1 MRPPESW
8 HLLVI
13 EPTISHYRIVGKLG
27 GGGMGVVYKAEDTR
41 LDRYVALKFL
51 PADVAQDSQALER
64 FRREAKAASA
74 LNHPNI
80 CTIYDIG
87 EENGQAFIAMEF
99 LDGHTLKSLIGN
111 RPLELE
117 TLLSL
122 AIEIADALD
131 AAHSEGIVHRDIKP
145 ANIFVSKRRHAKILD
160 FGLAKVT
167 TAAKAPLEGET
178 LEAGAGIN
186 TRELTSP
193 GTTLGTVAYMSPEQV
208 RAKELDART
217 DLFSFGAV
225 LYEMATGT
233 LPFRGESSG
242 VIFREILDRAPAPA
256 VRLNPDLPPK
266 LEDIINKALE
276 KDRNL
281 RYQVAAEMRADLQ
294 RLKRDS
300 DSGRSVISGTEL
312 AAEVGSPATA
322 TKTSALGS
330 QSMLASSK
338 EPATPTRM
346 MPLKWGI
353 AAAAVLVLAGVLAWM
368 FRPTLSPPRLVGSSQ
383 ITSDQLPKGNFFTDG
398 SRLYFAETIAGHPV
412 LAQVSTEGGETS
424 LIPTPFPNVAVFDIA
439 PNHSELLI
447 GSFVTGT
454 QTELPLWLLPIP
466 SGSPRRLGDINA
478 HDAAWSS
485 DGRQIAYAS
494 ESSLYLV
501 KSDGS
506 DAHKLTTVTGVPFRP
521 VFTPDGK
528 GLRFTVNDT
537 KRASLSLWEVAPD
550 GTGLHPLLEGWN
562 KPSRECCGTWSSNG
576 QYFVF
581 QSSRQNI
588 SSIWVR
594 AERPDLFRKVS
605 PEPIQLTSGPLSFS
619 DPVPS
624 KDGKKVFVIGQQ
636 TRGELTRYDAV
647 ARQFV
652 PFLAGIS
659 ASQVD
664 FSRDGKWV
672 TYVTFPENTLWRSR
686 VDGTERLQLSYP
698 PLQAN
703 LPRWSPDGSRVAFMA
718 SRPGKPWKIF
728 LVSAA
733 GGSVQELMS
742 EDRMQAD
749 PTWSPDGNS
758 ICFGRIPFL
767 EFGSSGP
774 VAIQVLDLKT
784 SQISTLP
791 GSDGLYSPRWSPDGR
806 YIAAMPPDS
815 NKLML
820 FEFATRKWLELANG
834 AFAFPNWSHDGK
846 YLYFENFTQ
855 SEVRRIEIGS
865 QKSELIADL
874 RELRRPNDMS
884 GYWTAPASDGSPL
897 VMRDAGIQEIYA
909 FETQFP

>member
-1 MRPPESW
+1 
-8 HLLVI
+8 VI
-13 EPTISHYRIVGKLG
+13 HQTISHYRIVEELG
-27 GGGMGVVYKAEDTR
+27 SGGMGVVYKAEDTR
-41 LDRYVALKFL
+41 LDRFVALKFL
-51 PADVAQDSQALER
+51 PADVAKDRQALER
-64 FRREAKAASA
+64 FRREAKAASS
-74 LNHPNI
+74 LNHSNI

-87 EENGQAFIAMEF
+87 EENGQAFIAMEY
-99 LDGHTLKSLIGN
+99 LDGQTLKHLIGN

-131 AAHSEGIVHRDIKP
+131 AAHCEGIVHRDIKP
-145 ANIFVSKRRHAKILD
+145 ANIFITKRGHAKILD
-160 FGLAKVT
+160 FGLAKAI
-167 TAAKAPLEGET
+167 TAGQGALE
-178 LEAGAGIN
+178 EATIEATAGIN
-186 TRELTSP
+186 ARDLTSP

-208 RAKELDART
+208 RARELDART
-217 DLFSFGAV
+217 DLFSFGV
-225 LYEMATGT
+225 ILYEMATGT

-242 VIFREILDRAPAPA
+242 VIFHEILDRAPAPA
-256 VRLNPDLPPK
+256 VRLNPNLPPQ
-266 LEDIINKALE
+266 LADIINKALE

-312 AAEVGSPATA
+312 AAEVGSLATV
-322 TKTSALGS
+322 TKTSASGR
-330 QSMLASSK
+330 QSMIAASSK
-338 EPATPTRM
+338 ESATRTSMR
-346 MPLKWGI
+346 PLKWGI
-353 AAAAVLVLAGVLAWM
+353 AAAAVLVLAGALAWV
-368 FRPTLSPPRLVGSSQ
+368 FRPTLPPPKVAGSSQ

-398 SRLYFAETIAGHPV
+398 SRLYLVETIAGHFA

-424 LIPTPFPNVAVFDIA
+424 LIPTPFPNLAVFDIA
-439 PNHSELLI
+439 PNHSELLV

-454 QTELPLWLLPIP
+454 QTELPMWLLPIP
-466 SGSPRRLGDINA
+466 SGSPRRLGDVNG
-478 HDAAWSS
+478 HDAAWSP
-485 DGRQIAYAS
+485 DGRQIAYAN
-494 ESSLYLV
+494 ESSLYLA

-506 DAHKLTTVTGVPFRP
+506 DARKLTTVNGVPFKP
-521 VFTPDGK
+521 VFSPDGNR
-528 GLRFTVNDT
+528 LRFTVNDL
-537 KRASLSLWEVAPD
+537 KAASLSLWEVAVD
-550 GTGLHPLLEGWN
+550 GTGLHPLLEDWN
-562 KPSRECCGTWSSNG
+562 KPSRECCGAWTSNG

-588 SSIWVR
+588 SSIWAR
-594 AERPDLFRKVS
+594 AERADLFRKVS
-605 PEPIQLTSGPLSFS
+605 PEPIQLTTSPLSFS

-636 TRGELTRYDAV
+636 TRGELVRYDAG

-659 ASQVD
+659 AAQVD
-664 FSRDGKWV
+664 FSRDGQWV

-686 VDGTERLQLSYP
+686 VNGTERLQLSYP

-733 GGSVQELMS
+733 GGSAQELMS
-742 EDRMQAD
+742 EERMEAD

-758 ICFGRIPFL
+758 LCFGRIPFQ

-784 SQISTLP
+784 SQVSTLP

-815 NKLML
+815 NKLIL
-820 FEFATRKWLELANG
+820 FEFATRKWLELAKG
-834 AFAFPNWSHDGK
+834 AFGFPNWSHDGK
-846 YLYFENFTQ
+846 YLYYEDFTQ
-855 SEVRRIEIGS
+855 NAVRRIEIRS
-865 QKSELIADL
+865 QKSEGIVDL
-874 RELRRPNDMS
+874 KELRRPNDMS
-884 GYWTAPASDGSPL
+884 GYWSAPAYDGSPL

-909 FETQFP
+909 LELQFP

>member
-1 MRPPESW
+1 
-8 HLLVI
+8 VI
-13 EPTISHYRIVGKLG
+13 HQTISHYRIVEELG
-27 GGGMGVVYKAEDTR
+27 SGGMGVVYKAEDTR
-41 LDRYVALKFL
+41 LDRFVALKFL
-51 PADVAQDSQALER
+51 PADVAKDRQALER
-64 FRREAKAASA
+64 FRREAKAASS
-74 LNHPNI
+74 LNHSNI

-87 EENGQAFIAMEF
+87 EENGQAFIAMEY
-99 LDGHTLKSLIGN
+99 LDGQTLKRLIGN

-145 ANIFVSKRRHAKILD
+145 ANIFITKRGHAKILD
-160 FGLAKVT
+160 FGLAKAT
-167 TAAKAPLEGET
+167 TAGQGT
-178 LEAGAGIN
+178 LEEATIEATVGIN
-186 TRELTSP
+186 ARDLTSP

-217 DLFSFGAV
+217 DLFSFGV
-225 LYEMATGT
+225 ILYEMATGT

-242 VIFREILDRAPAPA
+242 VIFHEILDRAPAPA
-256 VRLNPDLPPK
+256 VRLNPNLPPQ
-266 LEDIINKALE
+266 LADIINKALE

-312 AAEVGSPATA
+312 AAEVGSLATV
-322 TKTSALGS
+322 TKTSASGR
-330 QSMLASSK
+330 QSMIAASSK
-338 EPATPTRM
+338 EPAIRTSK

-353 AAAAVLVLAGVLAWM
+353 AAAVLVLAGILAWVL
-368 FRPTLSPPRLVGSSQ
+368 RPTLPPPRVVGSVQ
-383 ITSDQLPKGNFFTDG
+383 ITSDQIPKQNFVTDG
-398 SRLYFAETIAGHPV
+398 SRLYVEETIAGHFS

-424 LIPTPFPNVAVFDIA
+424 LIPTPFPNLAVFDIA
-439 PNHSELLI
+439 PNHSELLV

-454 QTELPLWLLPIP
+454 QTELPMWLLPIP
-466 SGSPRRLGDINA
+466 SGSPRRLGDVNG
-478 HDAAWSS
+478 HDAAWSP
-485 DGRQIAYAS
+485 DGRQIAYAN
-494 ESSLYLV
+494 ESSLYLA
-501 KSDGS
+501 KSEGS
-506 DAHKLTTVTGVPFRP
+506 DARKLTTVNGVPFKP
-521 VFTPDGK
+521 VFSPDGNR
-528 GLRFTVNDT
+528 LRFTVNDL
-537 KRASLSLWEVAPD
+537 KAASLSLWEVAVD
-550 GTGLHPLLEGWN
+550 GTGLHPLLEDWN
-562 KPSRECCGTWSSNG
+562 KPSRECCGAWTSNG

-588 SSIWVR
+588 SSIWAR
-594 AERPDLFRKVS
+594 AERADLFRKVS
-605 PEPIQLTSGPLSFS
+605 PEPIQLTTGPLSFS

-636 TRGELTRYDAV
+636 TRGELVRYDAG

-659 ASQVD
+659 AAQVD
-664 FSRDGKWV
+664 FSRDGQWV

-686 VDGTERLQLSYP
+686 VNGTERLQLSYP

-733 GGSVQELMS
+733 GGSAQELMS
-742 EDRMQAD
+742 EERMEAD

-758 ICFGRIPFL
+758 LCFGRIPFQ

-784 SQISTLP
+784 SQVSTLP

-815 NKLML
+815 NKLIL
-820 FEFATRKWLELANG
+820 FEFATRKWLELAKG
-834 AFAFPNWSHDGK
+834 AFGFPNWSHDGK
-846 YLYFENFTQ
+846 YLYYEDFTQ
-855 SEVRRIEIGS
+855 NAVRRIEIRS
-865 QKSELIADL
+865 QKSEGIVDL
-874 RELRRPNDMS
+874 KDLRRPNDMS
-884 GYWTAPASDGSPL
+884 GYWSAPAYDGSPL

-909 FETQFP
+909 LELQFP

>member
-1 MRPPESW
+1 
-8 HLLVI
+8 
-13 EPTISHYRIVGKLG
+13 
-27 GGGMGVVYKAEDTR
+27 
-41 LDRYVALKFL
+41 LKFL
-51 PADVAQDSQALER
+51 PADVAHDRQALER

-74 LNHPNI
+74 LNHPDI
-80 CTIYDIG
+80 CTIYDID
-87 EENGQAFIAMEF
+87 EDNGQAFIAMEF
-99 LDGHTLKSLIGN
+99 LDGQTLKHLIGN

-131 AAHSEGIVHRDIKP
+131 AAHSEDIVHRDIKP
-145 ANIFVSKRRHAKILD
+145 ANIFVTKRGHAKILD
-160 FGLAKVT
+160 FGLAKAT
-167 TAAKAPLEGET
+167 TAGPGALEGAT
-178 LEAGAGIN
+178 VEATAGIN
-186 TRELTSP
+186 ARDLTSP

-217 DLFSFGAV
+217 DLFSFGVV

-300 DSGRSVISGTEL
+300 DSGRSLISSIEL
-312 AAEVGSPATA
+312 AAEVGSSATGTKAPAF
-322 TKTSALGS
+322 GNR
-330 QSMLASSK
+330 SMLAASSK
-338 EPATPTRM
+338 EPANPTRM
-346 MPLKWGI
+346 MSLKSGI
-353 AAAAVLVLAGVLAWM
+353 AAAAALILVGVLAWV
-368 FRPTLSPPRLVGSSQ
+368 FRPTLPLPKVVGSVQ
-383 ITSDQLPKGNFFTDG
+383 ITSDQLPKQNFLTDG
-398 SRLYFAETIAGHPV
+398 ARLYLVETIAGRSV

-424 LIPTPFPNVAVFDIA
+424 QIPTPFPNVQVMDIA
-439 PNHSELLI
+439 PNHSELLV
-447 GSFVTGT
+447 GSFATGT

-478 HDAAWSS
+478 HDGAWSP
-485 DGRQIAYAS
+485 DGRLIAYAK

-501 KSDGS
+501 RSDGS
-506 DAHKLTTVTGVPFRP
+506 DARKLTTVNGVPFSP
-521 VFTPDGK
+521 VFSPDGNR
-528 GLRFTVNDT
+528 LRFTVYDPKT
-537 KRASLSLWEVAPD
+537 ASLSLWEVAVN

-562 KPSRECCGTWSSNG
+562 KPSRECCGTWTSNG

-594 AERPDLFRKVS
+594 PERADLFRKIS
-605 PEPIQLTSGPLSFS
+605 PEPVQLTTGPMSFS
-619 DPVPS
+619 DPLPS
-624 KDGKKVFVIGQQ
+624 KDGKKLFVIGQQ
-636 TRGELTRYDAV
+636 TRGELMRYDASS
-647 ARQFV
+647 RQFV

-659 ASQVD
+659 AAQVD
-664 FSRDGKWV
+664 FSRDGQWV
-672 TYVTFPENTLWRSR
+672 TYVTFPENTLWRSKM
-686 VDGTERLQLSYP
+686 DGTERLQLSYS
-698 PLQAN
+698 PLQAS
-703 LPRWSPDGSRVAFMA
+703 LPRWSPDGSRIAFMG

-733 GGSVQELMS
+733 GGSAQELMP
-742 EDRMQAD
+742 EERIEAD

-758 ICFGRIPFL
+758 LCFGRMPFQ

-784 SQISTLP
+784 SQVSTLP

-820 FEFATRKWLELANG
+820 FEFATKKWSELGTG
-834 AFAFPNWSHDGK
+834 AFGFPNWSHDGK
-846 YLYFENFTQ
+846 YLYFENFAQ
-855 SEVRRIEIGS
+855 GEVRRIEFPG
-865 QKSELIADL
+865 QKFESVADL
-874 RELRRPNDMS
+874 KELRRPNAMS
-884 GYWTAPASDGSPL
+884 GYWSAPAYDGSPL
-897 VMRDAGIQEIYA
+897 VMRDVGIQEIYA
-909 FETQFP
+909 LEMQFPEAFSFLRGLPTGIPMLKEAKADYAKMQ

>member
-1 MRPPESW
+1 
-8 HLLVI
+8 VI
-13 EPTISHYRIVGKLG
+13 EQTISHYRIVEKLG

-51 PADVAQDSQALER
+51 PADVAQDRQALER

-99 LDGHTLKSLIGN
+99 LDGHTLKFLIGN

-145 ANIFVSKRRHAKILD
+145 ANIFVTKRGHAKILD

-167 TAAKAPLEGET
+167 TAGNDALEGAT
-178 LEAGAGIN
+178 LEARAGIN
-186 TRELTSP
+186 ARELTSP

-208 RAKELDART
+208 RAKDLDART

-225 LYEMATGT
+225 LYQMATGT

-300 DSGRSVISGTEL
+300 DSGRSLVSGTEL
-312 AAEVGSPATA
+312 AAEVGSPATV
-322 TKTSALGS
+322 TKTPAFDS
-330 QSMLASSK
+330 QSILAS
-338 EPATPTRM
+338 PATRM
-346 MPLKWGI
+346 SIRPLKWGI
-353 AAAAVLVLAGVLAWM
+353 AAAAMLLLAGALAWV
-368 FRPTLSPPRLVGSSQ
+368 FRPTLPPPKVVSSSQ
-383 ITSDQLPKGNFFTDG
+383 ITSDQLPKQNFFTDG
-398 SRLYFAETIAGHPV
+398 SRLYIAETIAGHPA

-424 LIPTPFPNVAVFDIA
+424 QIPTPFPNVQVFDIA
-439 PNHSELLI
+439 PNHSELLV
-447 GSFVTGT
+447 GSFDTGT

-478 HDAAWSS
+478 HDAAWSP
-485 DGRQIAYAS
+485 DGRQIAYAN
-494 ESSLYLV
+494 ESSLYLA

-506 DAHKLTTVTGVPFRP
+506 DTRKLTTVIGVPFEP
-521 VFTPDGK
+521 AFSPDGNR
-528 GLRFTVNDT
+528 LRFTVSDPKT
-537 KRASLSLWEVAPD
+537 ASLSLWEVAVN
-550 GTGLHPLLEGWN
+550 GTGVHPLLEGWN
-562 KPSRECCGTWSSNG
+562 KPSRECCGTWTSNG

-594 AERPDLFRKVS
+594 AERADLFRKVS
-605 PEPIQLTSGPLSFS
+605 PEPVQLTTGPLSFS
-619 DPVPS
+619 DPVLS
-624 KDGKKVFVIGQQ
+624 KDGKKVFVLGQQ
-636 TRGELTRYDAV
+636 TRGELMRYDAS
-647 ARQFV
+647 ARHFV

-659 ASQVD
+659 AAQVD
-664 FSRDGKWV
+664 SSRDGQWV

-698 PLQAN
+698 PLQAS
-703 LPRWSPDGSRVAFMA
+703 LPRWSPDGSRIAFMA

-733 GGSVQELMS
+733 GGSAQELMT
-742 EDRMQAD
+742 EERIEAD
-749 PTWSPDGNS
+749 PTWSLDGNS
-758 ICFGRIPFL
+758 LCFGRMPFQ

-791 GSDGLYSPRWSPDGR
+791 DSDGLYSPRWSPDGR

-820 FEFATRKWLELANG
+820 FELATKRWLELAKG
-834 AFAFPNWSHDGK
+834 AFGFPNWSRDGK

-855 SEVRRIEIGS
+855 AEIRRIEIRT
-865 QKSELIADL
+865 QKSESIADL
-874 RELRRPNDMS
+874 KELRRPNDMS
-884 GYWTAPASDGSPL
+884 GFWSAPAYDGSPL